1 MKELKDQY
9 EFRIIRA
16 LAEGGMGMVYEAV
29 QLGAEGFEKTVA
41 LKVLLEELSSDSEFV
56 SMFIGEAKL
65 VADLVHQHIVQIY
78 QLGSIENR
86 LYIAM
91 EYIHGINLRD
101 FIDRHRELG
110 QDVPVEIAVYIMSR
124 VARGLEY
131 AHHARDKAGDLLGV
145 VHRDI
150 SPANIMVT
158 FQGVVKITDFGIAKA
173 ANLMRD
179 QEGEVLMGK
188 LRYMSPEQ
196 AEYKHTD
203 KRSDIFSAG
212 ILLYELLG
220 NKPLFE
226 ETDTQ
231 TTLKNVVEMAIPS
244 IRSVNPKV
252 PQEVERILGK
262 ILERDLEKR
271 YQDCGHVAYDLE
283 YYMYNNR
290 FGPTMVTLENYL
302 HTLYPNISQR
312 YGGPPE
318 KRDLGYDPNIH
329 TIYLRELE
337 ESTSKERQK
346 KK

>member
-1 MKELKDQY
+1 
-9 EFRIIRA
+9 
-16 LAEGGMGMVYEAV
+16 MGMVYEAQQV
-29 QLGAEGFEKTVA
+29 GVEGFEKTVA

-56 SMFIGEAKL
+56 GMFIGEAKL

-78 QLGSIENR
+78 QLGRIENR

-91 EYIHGINLRD
+91 EYIHGVNLRD
-101 FIDRHRELG
+101 FIDRHTEL
-110 QDVPVEIAVYIMSR
+110 DRKIPVELAVYIMSR

-131 AHHARDKAGDLLGV
+131 AHRARDKSGQILRV

-150 SPANIMVT
+150 SPANIMMT
-158 FQGVVKITDFGIAKA
+158 FQGVVKVTDFGIAKA
-173 ANLMRD
+173 RNLMRD

-196 AEYKHTD
+196 AEYKQTD
-203 KRSDIFSAG
+203 ARSDLFSTG
-212 ILLYELLG
+212 IVLYELLV

-231 TTLKNVVEMAIPS
+231 TTLRNVCQMKIPP
-244 IRSVNPKV
+244 IRSLNPEV
-252 PQEVERILGK
+252 PEAVEQILLK
-262 ILERDLEKR
+262 MLERDLSKR
-271 YQDCGHVAYDLE
+271 YQDAGHLAYELE

-302 HTLYPNISQR
+302 HSVYPNISAR

-318 KRDLGYDPNIH
+318 KRDMGYDPNIRS
-329 TIYLRELE
+329 IYVKDQE
-337 ESTSKERQK
+337 EEEGEA
-346 KK
+346 

>member
-1 MKELKDQY
+1 MGKPSRELKDVNR
-9 EFRIIRA
+9 FRITRA
-16 LAEGGMGMVYEAV
+16 IAEGGMGMVYEA
-29 QLGAEGFEKTVA
+29 QQMGIEGFEKTVA
-41 LKVLLEELSSDSEFV
+41 LKVLLEDLSSDNEFV

-78 QLGSIENR
+78 QLGRIENR

-91 EYIHGINLRD
+91 EYIHGVNLRD
-101 FIDRHRELG
+101 FLDTHHDLERRI
-110 QDVPVEIAVYIMSR
+110 PVELAVYIMSR
-124 VARGLEY
+124 VTRGLEY
-131 AHHARDKAGDLLGV
+131 AHRARDKEGNLLGL

-150 SPANIMVT
+150 SPANIMMT

-173 ANLMRD
+173 QNLMRD

-203 KRSDIFSAG
+203 KRSDLFSAG
-212 ILLYELLG
+212 ILLYEMLA

-231 TTLKNVVEMAIPS
+231 TTLRNVCEMKIPP

-252 PQEVERILGK
+252 PEGVERILMK
-262 ILERDLEKR
+262 ALERNLDRR
-271 YQDCGHVAYDLE
+271 YLDAGHLAYDLE
-283 YYMYNNR
+283 NYMYHDR

-302 HTLYPNISQR
+302 HDIYPKESAR

-318 KRDLGYDPNIH
+318 SRDLGYDPNIR
-329 TIYLRELE
+329 TIYLKELE
-337 ESTSKERQK
+337 EGGGA
-346 KK
+346 